1 VPRGK
6 GTTEV
11 EAHKEGAARPE
22 HYRIEVADE
31 RLDFRDFQVDDP
43 KPLGRQILAAA
54 GAAPVEEFS
63 LFAILPGGDFEDV
76 RLHEAFDLR
85 GRGAERFVMF
95 RTDRDFK
102 FEIDGRHLSW
112 GKPVISGIVLRRLA
126 DVQSGYDL
134 YLEVRGGQDVKVLDD
149 SVVRLDASGIERFLT
164 VIKDTTEGRSALP
177 ASDVTFLADNG
188 IAYELVGE
196 AGQPG
201 VVLREFPL
209 PAGRYNRERADILV
223 LLPPGYP
230 DACPDMFY
238 AAPWICFP
246 DGRSPLNA
254 DVEHVFAGRR
264 WQRWSRH
271 SQEWRPGID
280 GLRTMVA
287 RIRHALEVSK

>member
-1 VPRGK
+1 MPRGK

-11 EAHKEGAARPE
+11 EAQNEGAARPE

-43 KPLGRQILAAA
+43 KPLGRQILATA

-112 GKPVISGIVLRRLA
+112 GKPVISGTLLRRLA
-126 DVQSGYDL
+126 DVQPGYDL

-177 ASDVTFLADNG
+177 ASDATFLADNG
-188 IAYELVGE
+188 IAYGLVAE

-201 VVLREFPL
+201 VVLRAFPL
-209 PAGRYNRERADILV
+209 PAGRFNRERVDILV

-238 AAPWICFP
+238 AYPWICCP

>member
-1 VPRGK
+1 MLHVSS
-6 GTTEV
+6 
-11 EAHKEGAARPE
+11 EAWSARPASLSRAVTPE
-22 HYRIEVADE
+22 A
-31 RLDFRDFQVDDP
+31 L
-43 KPLGRQILAAA
+43 LAAA
-54 GAAPVEEFS
+54 QRLLPTLVAGQPVNARA
-63 LFAILPGGDFEDV
+63 L
-76 RLHEAFDLR
+76 REA
-85 GRGAERFVMF
+85 M
-95 RTDRDFK
+95 
-102 FEIDGRHLSW
+102 
-112 GKPVISGIVLRRLA
+112 
-126 DVQSGYDL
+126 
-134 YLEVRGGQDVKVLDD
+134 
-149 SVVRLDASGIERFLT
+149 
-164 VIKDTTEGRSALP
+164 P